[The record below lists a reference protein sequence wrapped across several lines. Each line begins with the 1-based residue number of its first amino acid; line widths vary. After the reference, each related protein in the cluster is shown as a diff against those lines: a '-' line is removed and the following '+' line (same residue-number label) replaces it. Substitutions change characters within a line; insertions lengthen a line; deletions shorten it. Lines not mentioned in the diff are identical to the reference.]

1 MSSAAKFL
9 KRLLKVFRSDVNF
22 TYNEGRPLPEYLNSA
37 TAILIVSISIN
48 IALAFFLLTEYLSS
62 RTPISLALFMGLLTF
77 LGSGPIN
84 SLFKPMRL

>member
-1 MSSAAKFL
+1 
-9 KRLLKVFRSDVNF
+9 
-22 TYNEGRPLPEYLNSA
+22 
-37 TAILIVSISIN
+37 
-48 IALAFFLLTEYLSS
+48 LTEYLSS